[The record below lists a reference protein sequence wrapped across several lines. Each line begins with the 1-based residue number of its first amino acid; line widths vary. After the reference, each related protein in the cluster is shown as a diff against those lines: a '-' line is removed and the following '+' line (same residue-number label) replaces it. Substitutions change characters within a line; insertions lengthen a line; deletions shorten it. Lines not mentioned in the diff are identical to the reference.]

1 MKFSACLLVLIISL
15 ISLSCRQ
22 QDVRTTT
29 IQCPQVRNSQSAS
42 RVTMALTRMD
52 GVQADSIKVK
62 DGAVTVTYD
71 SMKVAV
77 KNLDFS
83 IAEAGFDADDIP
95 ADKKAREAL
104 PAECK

>member
-1 MKFSACLLVLIISL
+1 MNVLAIFLVLIIGL
-15 ISLSCRQ
+15 VSLSCRQ

-29 IQCPQVRNSQSAS
+29 IRCPQVRSSQSAA
-42 RVTMALTRMD
+42 RVTMALSRMD
-52 GVQADSIKVK
+52 GVQTDSITVK